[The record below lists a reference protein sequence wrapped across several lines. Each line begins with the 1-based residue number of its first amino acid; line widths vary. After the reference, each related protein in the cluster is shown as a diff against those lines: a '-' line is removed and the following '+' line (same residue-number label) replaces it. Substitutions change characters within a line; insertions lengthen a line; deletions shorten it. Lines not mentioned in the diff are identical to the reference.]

1 MSKTPLRD
9 LTAEQLTK
17 RVARAAE
24 HLQNA
29 DDELGDLFTLTDAE
43 RRSSDGRLRE
53 GEATALAAVLDAA
66 ERRPSAFDVL
76 GNKDGGTN
84 PAKFETVVLRD
95 QLQRAVT
102 LDGLATAL
110 EELARDVRDTQ
121 LVLGGDVRRV
131 LLAAYEIAK
140 PLAKHDEAVRS
151 ALAPATNFYAT
162 PARLAAKTRAERKGS
177 KPE

>member
-17 RVARAAE
+17 RVERATE

-110 EELARDVRDTQ
+110 EGLARDVRDTQ

-140 PLAKHDEAVRS
+140 PLA
-151 ALAPATNFYAT
+151 
-162 PARLAAKTRAERKGS
+162 
-177 KPE
+177 